1 MSKME
6 YEKARDQCYS
16 IILSLFA
23 AIDQSISKEI
33 SPSLDS
39 TDNNQYQDY
48 IDYFLSKL
56 NAIKNDNLKLHLR
69 DKIMKRIEQFN
80 ETCLLTTLFDYLI
93 SRPKNQLNM
102 DALPNLNDNTIYQL
116 IVNALSAKHITRPK
130 FDSICKI
137 LMKKN

>member
-1 MSKME
+1 M
-6 YEKARDQCYS
+6 
-16 IILSLFA
+16 
-23 AIDQSISKEI
+23 
-33 SPSLDS
+33 
-39 TDNNQYQDY
+39 
-48 IDYFLSKL
+48 
-56 NAIKNDNLKLHLR
+56 R

-102 DALPNLNDNTIYQL
+102 DALPNLNDNKIYQL
-116 IVNALSAKHITRPK
+116 IVNALSAKLITRPK

>member
-1 MSKME
+1 
-6 YEKARDQCYS
+6 
-16 IILSLFA
+16 
-23 AIDQSISKEI
+23 
-33 SPSLDS
+33 
-39 TDNNQYQDY
+39 
-48 IDYFLSKL
+48 
-56 NAIKNDNLKLHLR
+56 
-69 DKIMKRIEQFN
+69 MKRIEQFN

-102 DALPNLNDNTIYQL
+102 DALPNLSDNTIYQL